1 MYKISLLGM
10 GKISEGLKEGKEVW
24 EISMRCADVKTSVEN
39 ERRFCEKRN
48 DYDCECIYHKEREE
62 KLDRIAT
69 KIEEEEEV
77 DVELENDEEEDDSCL
92 IDIELFTYGI
102 KELRKN
108 RLDVK
113 LADEEMLK
121 DVIDTV
127 KVCSTCDQY
136 DSPWGCCYN
145 AHPICDRIFN
155 NK

>member
-62 KLDRIAT
+62 KLDRIAP
-69 KIEEEEEV
+69 KIEEEV
-77 DVELENDEEEDDSCL
+77 DIELENDEEEDDSCL
-92 IDIELFTYGI
+92 IDID
-102 KELRKN
+102 